1 MVDHT
6 TRSAL
11 SVSFGF
17 AVSPE
22 KGNCAN
28 FAKYIIKLTQRLEAE
43 REKTDISAA
52 GSLDS

>member
-1 MVDHT
+1 MGDYAT
-6 TRSAL
+6 LSAL

-17 AVSPE
+17 TVSPE

-43 REKTDISAA
+43 REKTDINAA